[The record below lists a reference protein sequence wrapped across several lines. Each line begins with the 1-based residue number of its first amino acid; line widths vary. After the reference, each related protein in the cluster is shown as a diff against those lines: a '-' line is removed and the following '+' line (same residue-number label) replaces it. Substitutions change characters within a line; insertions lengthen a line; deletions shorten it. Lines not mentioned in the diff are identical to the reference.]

1 MKRRY
6 ILSLLSFLVI
16 MVHFSSCDQSID
28 NFYTEKSRVQFK
40 HYTEDTILQTIRRK
54 YFDKNTFSFG
64 MAADNV
70 QEDTARIVV
79 EFLGSVSDKDRN
91 YTVRIDGDSTTA
103 KEGVHYKPFSSTQ
116 IFRAG
121 HMKDT
126 LKIVVLR
133 SQLSSSF
140 TVPEDRRL
148 VLDLEAS
155 EDFNL
160 GLNGGV
166 RTRLDINN
174 YLSEPIWWKDGGRQ
188 PYLMYYHPKK
198 WKILISFNAAYADPE
213 KCNFDYN
220 NSGREYMNGLVR
232 YLNSVPTYDD
242 ETGSRI
248 FIDRLEPKP

>member
-16 MVHFSSCDQSID
+16 MIHFSSCDQSID
-28 NFYTEKSRVQFK
+28 NFYTEKSRIQFK

-64 MAADNV
+64 MAAENV
-70 QEDTARIVV
+70 KEDTARIVV
-79 EFLGSVSDKDRN
+79 EFLGAVSDKDRT
-91 YTVRIDGDSTTA
+91 YTVRIVGDSTTA
-103 KEGVHYKPFSSTQ
+103 KEGVHYKPFLPTQ
-116 IFRAG
+116 LFHAG
-121 HMKDT
+121 RTKDT

-140 TVPEDRRL
+140 TTPEDRKL

-166 RTRLDINN
+166 RTRLFINN
-174 YLSEPIWWKDGGRQ
+174 YLSEPIWWKDPLRSALGF
-188 PYLMYYHPKK
+188 YHPKK
-198 WKILISFNAAYADPE
+198 WKILIKFNAAYADPE
-213 KCNFDYN
+213 KCIFDYN
-220 NSGREYMNGLVR
+220 NSGREYMNGLAR
-232 YLNSVPTYDD
+232 QLNAEPTYDD
-242 ETGSRI
+242 ETGARI